1 MLGFD
6 HVVDNVGAGGVAAG
20 VAEPLLADVALDDA
34 GGVVV
39 AAVPARAL
47 GQGVRR
53 LRAGVVAAGR
63 GRAAAAVVMPA
74 HALGPLIVVVVFE
87 PHVLDGRVEVS
98 HRVSDGPSAT
108 RPPAAATTGWVTKR
122 QPLL

>member
-1 MLGFD
+1 MLGFN

-34 GGVVV
+34 GGVMV

-53 LRAGVVAAGR
+53 LRGVVGRR
-63 GRAAAAVVMPA
+63 GRAAAATVVMPA
-74 HALGPLIVVVVFE
+74 HPLGPPPKKGSRQHRRKPASVEEARKEERECDMKMLRVV
-87 PHVLDGRVEVS
+87 L
-98 HRVSDGPSAT
+98 ALT
-108 RPPAAATTGWVTKR
+108 
-122 QPLL
+122 LLCCSY